1 MRRKVSKIGSSTL
14 MVSLPSKWC
23 KANQVR
29 QGDEMELEVTDT
41 AITILPKE
49 KQLALKSTAINVSGL
64 SPSMVKR
71 ILAVYHKVGHD
82 EVEVRFENAEQFHLV
97 RERIKDMLIGYE
109 IIEQSKNKCLIKYI
123 SGEGKTECGPVL
135 RRLFLVVLSFA
146 DESYKAI
153 AEQRT
158 SDIEEL
164 FSLEDTIN
172 RLTNLLERT
181 VHKEIRKDSKA
192 IFQYLIIWSMEKIGN
207 EYRDICATFIN
218 KNKQGKINKAI
229 LDIYTSTNALLRS
242 YYQCYYH
249 FSLPQFHDLEKEHTA
264 IVEKLQSVSATTKE
278 EIALV
283 IHLGRIVGRIQGL
296 FGSTLG
302 LFIE

>member
-29 QGDEMELEVTDT
+29 KGDEMELEVTDT

-135 RRLFLVVLSFA
+135 RRLPAGLGGLLAGGHRVAVGA
-146 DESYKAI
+146 ACKRPDVAGV
-153 AEQRT
+153 AERRAAGRRRLNRSPGT
-158 SDIEEL
+158 
-164 FSLEDTIN
+164 DTF
-172 RLTNLLERT
+172 RLPSR
-181 VHKEIRKDSKA
+181 RG
-192 IFQYLIIWSMEKIGN
+192 FQG
-207 EYRDICATFIN
+207 T
-218 KNKQGKINKAI
+218 
-229 LDIYTSTNALLRS
+229 
-242 YYQCYYH
+242 
-249 FSLPQFHDLEKEHTA
+249 
-264 IVEKLQSVSATTKE
+264 
-278 EIALV
+278 
-283 IHLGRIVGRIQGL
+283 
-296 FGSTLG
+296 
-302 LFIE
+302 